1 MASTKSNISANDKT
15 SRQRYKEKED
25 LITMKKGYQEMAD
38 INLSLAKL
46 CFEVEREVESYYDC
60 VVESE

>member
-1 MASTKSNISANDKT
+1 MPSGKCNALANDKA
-15 SRQRYKEKED
+15 SNVGYLEKD
-25 LITMKKGYQEMAD
+25 DHMMLKKGYQEMAD

>member
-1 MASTKSNISANDKT
+1 MANTKQNFKANDKT
-15 SRQRYKEKED
+15 SDIRYDDKEN

-46 CFEVEREVESYYDC
+46 CFEVEREVESYYD
-60 VVESE
+60 